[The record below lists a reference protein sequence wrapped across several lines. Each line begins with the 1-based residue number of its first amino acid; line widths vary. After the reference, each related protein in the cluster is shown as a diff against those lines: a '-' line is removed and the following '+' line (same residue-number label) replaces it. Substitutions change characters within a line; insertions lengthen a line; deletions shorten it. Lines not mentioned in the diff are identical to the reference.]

1 VEKRKRVLLFIFAIS
16 FFGLYYSKSVL
27 SVFPYLILLMGIFQR
42 GFYQRLNGFV
52 RSPAILSLSLIFFV
66 YLFSGINS
74 SNAGMWVSRL
84 NTNLIFMVVPLGI
97 YLLGPYSESFVDRVL
112 GMFAIINFIISIY
125 LLTDYFYHFEE
136 VNSSYLKGQTI
147 HTPIIHVRYSYFV
160 ALSIVFSVY
169 LFLKENKKIRK
180 YLYGFIAIYLIVFI
194 HIMAVRT
201 GILSLY
207 LSAVL
212 IAFYY
217 AFVYKKYLIAFLSM
231 AILIVLIVLSY
242 NFLPSVK
249 NKINYVKW
257 DIRTT
262 LDGSAKY
269 HTSDRIRIYSIINGL
284 KVVKDS
290 PLLGSGIG
298 DIEEDMDKKYDL
310 NYKDLPKEMRFQ
322 PINQFVFTLSSMG
335 IIGFVLFYGLLL
347 FPLFYLKGGHPLLP
361 VFYVLTFLTF
371 LGETTIELMIGK
383 TAFLVLLSLFICI
396 KPHKS

>member
-1 VEKRKRVLLFIFAIS
+1 MDKKEKVLLFIFAIS

-27 SVFPYLILLMGIFQR
+27 SVFPYLLLLMGIFQK
-42 GFYQRLNGFV
+42 GFRRKISELV
-52 RSPAILSLSLIFFV
+52 RRPAILSLSLIFFV
-66 YLFSGINS
+66 YLLSGINS
-74 SNAGMWVSRL
+74 SNVEMWIGRL
-84 NTNLIFMVVPLGI
+84 NTNLIYMVIPLGI
-97 YLLGPYSESFVDRVL
+97 YLSGPYKESFIDRVL
-112 GMFAIINFIISIY
+112 GIFTLVNFIISIY
-125 LLTDYFYHFEE
+125 LLTEYFYHFEE

-160 ALSIVFSVY
+160 ALSIVFSIY
-169 LFLKENKKIRK
+169 LFLKENIKIRK
-180 YLYGFIAIYLIVFI
+180 YLFGFVAIFLIVFI

-217 AFVYKKYLIAFLSM
+217 AFVYKRYMIAFSSI
-231 AILIVLIVLSY
+231 AALIVLIVLSY

-257 DIRTT
+257 DIKTT

-284 KVVKDS
+284 KIVKDS

-322 PINQFVFTLSSMG
+322 PVNQFVFTLSSMG
-335 IIGFVLFYGLLL
+335 ILGFVLFYGLLL
-347 FPLFYLKGGHPLLP
+347 FPLFYLKNRHPVLP
-361 VFYVLTFLTF
+361 VFYILTLLTF
-371 LGETTIELMIGK
+371 LGETTIELMVGK
-383 TAFLVLLSLFICI
+383 TAFLVLLSLFICVDSD
-396 KPHKS
+396 KS

>member
-1 VEKRKRVLLFIFAIS
+1 
-16 FFGLYYSKSVL
+16 
-27 SVFPYLILLMGIFQR
+27 MGIFQR
-42 GFYQRLNGFV
+42 GYQRLNGFV
-52 RSPAILSLSLIFFV
+52 RTPAILSLSLIFFV

-74 SNAGMWVSRL
+74 SNVGMWIGRL
-84 NTNLIFMVVPLGI
+84 NTNLIFIVIPLGI
-97 YLLGPYSESFVDRVL
+97 YLLGPYKRSFIDKAL
-112 GMFAIINFIISIY
+112 GIFTLVNIIISIY

-169 LFLKENKKIRK
+169 LFIKENIRVRK
-180 YLYGFIAIYLIVFI
+180 YIYGFEAIFLILFI

-207 LSAVL
+207 LSVVL
-212 IAFYY
+212 IALYY
-217 AFVYKKYLIAFLSM
+217 AFVYRKYLIAFSS
-231 AILIVLIVLSY
+231 ISVLIVLIVLSY

-257 DIRTT
+257 DIKTT

-284 KVVKDS
+284 KIVKDS

-298 DIEEDMDKKYDL
+298 DIEEDMDKKYNL

-347 FPLFYLKGGHPLLP
+347 FPLFYLKERYALLP

-371 LGETTIELMIGK
+371 LGETTIELMVGK
-383 TAFLVLLSLFICI
+383 TAFLVLLSLFICVA
-396 KPHKS
+396 PDS